1 MLDCQKNIKKC
12 GKLVN
17 IEQIKKEIDEEK
29 KTKQEM
35 LELNKRILHQ
45 LVPNDEDLIFQEKN
59 FMSMTLPNDL
69 YIGENEKR
77 LQNDENII
85 CLDLKLLCKNKYQ
98 LELQLLEKDL
108 KNALIEY
115 RNAFTQE
122 EKSQAKSN
130 GDVDDY
136 IDYFNSVIDNK

>member
-1 MLDCQKNIKKC
+1 
-12 GKLVN
+12 LVN

-35 LELNKRILHQ
+35 LELNKKIYHQ

-85 CLDLKLLCKNKYQ
+85 CLDLKLLCKNKHQ
-98 LELQLLEKDL
+98 SESQLLEKDL

-122 EKSQAKSN
+122 EKSQAKSK
-130 GDVDDY
+130 
-136 IDYFNSVIDNK
+136 SLKLLNKKNI